1 MTPMEIAWGYV
12 VGHVGS
18 LPPPTDRTCSPR
30 QALERVVR
38 VALQRPPCGVAFSGG
53 RDSSLVLAVA
63 THVARR
69 ERLPEPIPITRVFPG
84 VSEAEERDWQEAVV
98 RHLRLEDWHRV
109 VIHDELDVIG
119 PLAAPYLVEYGVM
132 LPSTFAADLS
142 LADAVPGGSVMD
154 GEGGDEVLGVAA
166 HRVAPVRRLLSAPRP
181 WRWRR
186 ARSALGAL
194 APGGVRARSVR
205 RRWDERPFSWLRPAA
220 GEALVD
226 ALERT
231 ERRRPISFA
240 ASVRMVPTRR
250 TQVLS
255 AQNLRILGERW
266 GVDFSSPLLHPD
278 FVHALARD
286 GGVLGRGDR
295 TAVLRALV
303 PDLLPDDVL
312 ARTSKA
318 TFTRCYMARHTR
330 EFAAAWTGDGVDHEL
345 VDADELRRIW
355 LSERPVAPTAS
366 LLQAAWLATHGG
378 KSEKMPLSV
387 VDRVD
392 K

>member
-1 MTPMEIAWGYV
+1 M
-12 VGHVGS
+12 
-18 LPPPTDRTCSPR
+18 
-30 QALERVVR
+30 
-38 VALQRPPCGVAFSGG
+38 
-53 RDSSLVLAVA
+53 
-63 THVARR
+63 
-69 ERLPEPIPITRVFPG
+69 
-84 VSEAEERDWQEAVV
+84 
-98 RHLRLEDWHRV
+98 
-109 VIHDELDVIG
+109 
-119 PLAAPYLVEYGVM
+119 
-132 LPSTFAADLS
+132 
-142 LADAVPGGSVMD
+142 
-154 GEGGDEVLGVAA
+154 
-166 HRVAPVRRLLSAPRP
+166 
-181 WRWRR
+181 
-186 ARSALGAL
+186 
-194 APGGVRARSVR
+194 
-205 RRWDERPFSWLRPAA
+205 
-220 GEALVD
+220 VD

-231 ERRRPISFA
+231 ERRSPISFA

-266 GVDFSSPLLHPD
+266 GVDFSSPLLHPE

-303 PDLLPDDVL
+303 HDLLPDDVL

-318 TFTRCYMARHTR
+318 TFTTCYMARHTR

-378 KSEKMPLSV
+378 KSGKTPLSV

-392 K
+392 M